1 MGGDAREGEGKG
13 GDSNSIDILVLV
25 FVLSLECK
33 SKKKKKVLR
42 QIKLIFWYSRRRP
55 MCLSLTKEGEYQ
67 KGLDLSII
75 NNYIPT
81 RMSSEVGM
89 L

>member
-55 MCLSLTKEGEYQ
+55 MSLSLTKDGEL
-67 KGLDLSII
+67 KGVSI
-75 NNYIPT
+75 
-81 RMSSEVGM
+81 
-89 L
+89 